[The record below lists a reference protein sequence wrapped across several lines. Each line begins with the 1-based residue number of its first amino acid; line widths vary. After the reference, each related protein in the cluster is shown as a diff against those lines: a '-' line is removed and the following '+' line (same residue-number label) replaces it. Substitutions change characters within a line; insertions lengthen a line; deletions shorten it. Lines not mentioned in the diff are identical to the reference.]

1 MNNKKL
7 IEIKYFGTTNTKGS
21 RIKLTDVLRK
31 KSKIINLS
39 YEFNNTLDN
48 AINYFI
54 KKGIKKEDINFGEL
68 KDSYILIFDDF
79 KIEL

>member
-7 IEIKYFGTTNTKGS
+7 IEIKYLGPTNTKGS
-21 RIKLTDVLRK
+21 RIKLIDVLRK
-31 KSKIINLS
+31 KSKIINFS

>member
-7 IEIKYFGTTNTKGS
+7 IEIKYLGATNTKGS
-21 RIKLTDVLRK
+21 RIKLTDILRK
-31 KSKIINLS
+31 KSKIISFS

-54 KKGIKKEDINFGEL
+54 KKGIKKEDINHGEL